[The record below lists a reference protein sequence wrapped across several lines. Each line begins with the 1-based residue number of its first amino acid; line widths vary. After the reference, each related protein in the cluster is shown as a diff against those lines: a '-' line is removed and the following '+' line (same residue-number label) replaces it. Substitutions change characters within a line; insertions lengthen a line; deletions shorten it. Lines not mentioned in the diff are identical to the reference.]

1 MTYLKIGSRFKRLRT
16 RSGMSL
22 KTASKKTKV
31 DYRTIHRFENGHEIA
46 ATTFLKL
53 VAFLERQS
61 GK

>member
-1 MTYLKIGSRFKRLRT
+1 MTYLKIGSRFKRLRK

-22 KTASKKTKV
+22 KAVAKKSKV

-53 VAFLERQS
+53 VAFLEKQS
-61 GK
+61 SK